1 MIQDIATVF
10 WRDWI
15 VLRHRLLKFIL
26 SRMVAPVLYMVAF
39 GWGLARSVNT
49 GGGSYLD
56 FIVPGILALNSMNIA
71 FNSLTP
77 LCTERVYHKSLEEYL
92 LAPISASGFIIG
104 KILAAVLRGL
114 ISSSIIVV
122 LAWLFGAKLALTP
135 LFIAVLVLNCV
146 IFAEAGFC
154 AALIVRNFEDMAR
167 FNTYL
172 LCRCLFMR
180 HIFKIDRLPHAAAF
194 VIELLPLT
202 HASSLLRAI
211 NSGAPFS
218 ITSAAILLVYA
229 VLLLAPATIF
239 IKA

>member
-1 MIQDIATVF
+1 
-10 WRDWI
+10 
-15 VLRHRLLKFIL
+15 
-26 SRMVAPVLYMVAF
+26 
-39 GWGLARSVNT
+39 
-49 GGGSYLD
+49 
-56 FIVPGILALNSMNIA
+56 MNIA

-104 KILAAVLRGL
+104 KIFGGSAARAYFVVNYCGAGMAFWRKTCPYAFVYSNLA
-114 ISSSIIVV
+114 
-122 LAWLFGAKLALTP
+122 
-135 LFIAVLVLNCV
+135 LNCV

-172 LCRCLFMR
+172 LLPMSFLCGTF
-180 HIFKIDRLPHAAAF
+180 FKTDRLPHAAAF

-229 VLLLAPATIF
+229 VLLFGACHYIYKGLKKTI
-239 IKA
+239 K